1 MPPGHNHAWTFTRRR
16 LFSAQTVGVAV
27 PEMRLSIRK
36 LVYRFN
42 ILSLMLALM
51 KSVRTPKPKEKSS
64 SGIKEARRA
73 MFMEQCAARTALAMV
88 DEERRLEIDKEFTEK
103 LQMWQTTRHLS
114 KIELKIYRTLV
125 SMGVDMNAIDIKRMP
140 MNSVEL
146 AMMIVRLPESVT
158 QLNSLEENDFGRF
171 YSSMP
176 QRPVY
181 RHSQSKRLNARITA
195 ILNSRDDPL
204 VLEKLS
210 KLLMCTSVIPDQSSF
225 DIMIRG
231 LAVKQHHGVAA
242 LIVVDALVQS
252 GLEIST
258 YTLVNIVRIGVEL
271 RNASILQFM
280 VALLDRIQSDS
291 NDATIMHKYFLHT
304 KVVSALM
311 TACIKLN
318 EPQTYSMFRQ
328 VFMKRK
334 LQPTVPILIMEI
346 RFGFLTNNDHIATD
360 AWVALKH
367 MDDMDH
373 AKMTLQPC
381 LWMAKHAERT
391 GNIERMRDIVDV
403 ATKRR
408 FLHQLKLQLR
418 RDVTL

>member
-1 MPPGHNHAWTFTRRR
+1 MPPGHNHAWTFTPRRS
-16 LFSAQTVGVAV
+16 FSAQTVGAVV

-51 KSVRTPKPKEKSS
+51 KSVRTPKPKERSS
-64 SGIKEARRA
+64 ITIKEARRA
-73 MFMEQCAARTALAMV
+73 MFMKQNAARTALAV
-88 DEERRLEIDKEFTEK
+88 ADEDRRLKIDKEFTEK
-103 LQMWQTTRHLS
+103 LQMFRQTKHLS

-125 SMGVDMNAIDIKRMP
+125 SLGVDMTAIDIKRMP

-146 AMMIVRLPESVT
+146 AMMIVQLPESVT
-158 QLNSLEENDFGRF
+158 QLNSLAENDFGRF

-181 RHSQSKRLNARITA
+181 RHLKSKRLNTRITA
-195 ILNSRDDPL
+195 ILNSRDDPM

-210 KLLMCTSVIPDQSSF
+210 KLLMYTSVIPDQSSF

-252 GLEIST
+252 GLEVST

-271 RNASILQFM
+271 QNAGILQFM
-280 VALLDRIQSDS
+280 VALLDRIQSDG
-291 NDATIMHKYFLHT
+291 NDTTLMRRYFLHT

-318 EPQTYSMFRQ
+318 DPQIYAMFRQ
-328 VFMKRK
+328 AFIKRK
-334 LQPTVPILIMEI
+334 IQPTVSILIMEI

-360 AWVALKH
+360 AWMVLKH
-367 MDDMDH
+367 MDELDH

-418 RDVTL
+418 RDVEL